1 MLKRVGLPTW
11 TAPGRDLEGLV
22 SSRRGSEP
30 VCWPGKLAGDK
41 ERMIGHG
48 AAMNDLL
55 PNNHKAIA
63 TEACSNDCPPSAFK
77 LIPCTALKHEE
88 TCR

>member
-30 VCWPGKLAGDK
+30 VCWAGKLAGDK
-41 ERMIGHG
+41 ERMIGQR
-48 AAMNDLL
+48 LRL
-55 PNNHKAIA
+55 
-63 TEACSNDCPPSAFK
+63 K
-77 LIPCTALKHEE
+77 LAQK
-88 TCR
+88 